1 VLSFCLAET
10 GFLVACPSSQTITT
24 PNDAAERLLD
34 HLSMTNIKLSA
45 VYSHPALIAA
55 LHKIGHERSLFET
68 QPWLSNI
75 QLEAPT
81 EKCPSSEITGFSF
94 RIAQK
99 TDVFQLEQCLNA
111 FNEELGLKAPMNMAD
126 TLIKQ
131 QAAFLLIDD
140 ATQEI
145 VSICCAAGDST
156 ISSSLRIT
164 RISCLFTPKKS
175 RGRGLARFLLG
186 KALEHLRQAREGSL
200 IRLYVNALF
209 PPIRKFYREV
219 SSSEAPSMLRPTHPD
234 MLSAATRLASSS
246 RTKARCTSA

>member
-1 VLSFCLAET
+1 MLSFCLAET

-99 TDVFQLEQCLNA
+99 ADVFQLEQCLNA

-140 ATQEI
+140 ATQVSRPFSRGIFMSFQVLAVQCLQTNASTEMAECVQEI

-175 RGRGLARFLLG
+175 RGRGLARVLLG
-186 KALEHLRQAREGSL
+186 KALEHLRQARYLSTRARAMPE
-200 IRLYVNALF
+200 
-209 PPIRKFYREV
+209 
-219 SSSEAPSMLRPTHPD
+219 TH
-234 MLSAATRLASSS
+234 
-246 RTKARCTSA
+246 